1 MIQGLKQRIH
11 VARSTLILQ
20 AHKTCLLLRIV
31 PIVHH
36 FRSERCETR
45 VALSTIGETIELM
58 LCICKW
64 VPANVY
70 LKDGGAGLDARGAD
84 VKGRG
89 AALKGSGA
97 DKPFIRTYGIP

>member
-20 AHKTCLLLRIV
+20 AHKTCLLLRIL

-36 FRSERCETR
+36 FWSEQCQTPIT
-45 VALSTIGETIELM
+45 LSTIELM

-70 LKDGGAGLDARGAD
+70 LKDGELASMPEEL
-84 VKGRG
+84 
-89 AALKGSGA
+89 
-97 DKPFIRTYGIP
+97 T

>member
-20 AHKTCLLLRIV
+20 AHETCLLRIV

-36 FRSERCETR
+36 FRSERCETP
-45 VALSTIGETIELM
+45 VALSTIELM
-58 LCICKW
+58 LCFCKW

-70 LKDGGAGLDARGAD
+70 LKGRGAGLDARGAD
-84 VKGRG
+84 VKGKG
-89 AALKGSGA
+89 AALKGSRA
-97 DKPFIRTYGIP
+97 DKPFISTYGIP